1 METTYGINSGMWS
14 MFQDAEPAKTSKLY
28 ILDAFI
34 TIKNFWI
41 MFPMIISEADALERC
56 KG

>member
-1 METTYGINSGMWS
+1 MGATYGTNSGMWN

-28 ILDAFI
+28 ILDAFS

-41 MFPMIISEADALERC
+41 MFPMIISEADALEHC